1 MLTLILQTVSGAINA
16 EDALVQRIRVGAG
29 AAAHVTTQG
38 ATMVYRAPPEQR
50 ATDMMELELEDG
62 SLLEYLP
69 EPRILFPDSSL
80 SQRLMVRMAVSAT
93 ALVSDAFVLHDPAGL
108 SRCFRHYDAELV
120 VQRPAGSV
128 VVRDRVDLDG
138 MPRTQGRRA
147 RFTAYGTLLV
157 LAALSA
163 PELETLAR
171 SIEARLGVTDGIYTA
186 ASTLPQEVGIGLRIA
201 ATDGR
206 HLRTALAAGW
216 HAARHHLFG
225 CDPAPRRKIA
235 G

>member
-16 EDALVQRIRVGAG
+16 EDALVQRIRMGAD

-38 ATMVYRAPPEQR
+38 ATMVYRAPPEAR
-50 ATDMMELELEDG
+50 ATDMMELELEDR
-62 SLLEYLP
+62 SLLEYMP

-80 SQRLMVRMAVSAT
+80 SQRLLIRMAASAT
-93 ALVSDAFVLHDPAGL
+93 AVVSDAFVLHDPASLG
-108 SRCFRHYDAELV
+108 RCFRHYEAEVV
-120 VQRPAGSV
+120 VQRPAGRV
-128 VVRDRVDLDG
+128 VVVDRLDLDR
-138 MPRTQGRRA
+138 MPRAQGRRA
-147 RFTAYGTLLV
+147 RFTAYGTLLI
-157 LAALSA
+157 LAALSG

-171 SIEARLGVTDGIYTA
+171 SIEARIGVSDEIYTA

-216 HAARHHLFG
+216 HAARRHLFG
-225 CDPAPRRKIA
+225 CDPSPRRKIA